1 MKRYLTLLFLLT
13 VMASLSYAQRSGGFR
28 RLQLDD
34 NTGSPV
40 YLTNAS
46 GSVGINTAN
55 AVPSTCALLDLS
67 STTKGL
73 LIPRMNGTQV
83 AALCQTPGM
92 LAYNISTNTFDYW
105 NGAAWTTLS
114 SNADWMLSGNTLT
127 GVEWFG
133 SANAFDVVFKAN
145 NVEAMRIASGGHVG
159 IGTAPTARTLR
170 VSETMEA
177 GNGGFLSTFVGNN
190 DVKVVGGNTLTSD
203 MGGTVGSYVSIN
215 ELLIS
220 ASQSG
225 ALEDFVNAN
234 WLQASGNA
242 NNTTFTSAVLG
253 RVDNAITSGTQ
264 GNIYDFYAI
273 TLNSAPATNYV
284 AYGLNN
290 FSNSSTI
297 TNFYGFAVNNINNSG
312 TITNTYGMYVGDIT
326 AGTQTNKAYSFYA
339 SDPNARSYF
348 NGTNGFGVSTAPN
361 TTVDVGGSFAI
372 RRNGVFNLGA
382 GAFDLG
388 IGTGTGFY
396 DVTTAVGGSSARGLS
411 DGADGRIMYLYNTGP
426 NNLTIVNEDAG
437 TTAADRIHTMKGANQ
452 TVTGE
457 AMITLIYNANIS
469 RWLVVS
475 VQD

>member
-1 MKRYLTLLFLLT
+1 MKRYLTLLFLVT
-13 VMASLSYAQRSGGFR
+13 VMASLSYAQQRSGGFR

-46 GSVGINTAN
+46 GSVGINTLSAAPN
-55 AVPSTCALLDLS
+55 TCALLDLS
-67 STTKGL
+67 STSKGI
-73 LIPRMNGTQV
+73 LIPRMNGAQV

-114 SNADWMLSGNTLT
+114 SNSDWMLSGNTLT

-145 NVEAMRIASGGHVG
+145 SVEAMRIASTGQLG
-159 IGTAPTARTLR
+159 IGTAPTGRLVAIGDAT
-170 VSETMEA
+170 
-177 GNGGFLSTFVGNN
+177 NVGNFAGSFANSLANQYVGLSSGKEVTSAAFFNGPYALAGETNVTVSNTSQEIGTMFAWGRTSGSADANLDYALLARN
-190 DVKVVGGNTLTSD
+190 DNT
-203 MGGTVGSYVSIN
+203 
-215 ELLIS
+215 S
-220 ASQSG
+220 ASTINTMASVESFLG
-225 ALEDFVNAN
+225 VN
-234 WLQASGNA
+234 
-242 NNTTFTSAVLG
+242 
-253 RVDNAITSGTQ
+253 SGT
-264 GNIYDFYAI
+264 I
-273 TLNSAPATNYV
+273 SNYSG
-284 AYGLNN
+284 YFMQQLQ
-290 FSNSSTI
+290 
-297 TNFYGFAVNNINNSG
+297 NSG
-312 TITNTYGMYVGDIT
+312 TITNCYGLNISGFNNAGTLTNTYGVFIGDIT
-326 AGTQTNKAYSFYA
+326 SGTQTNQAYSFYA
-339 SDPNARSYF
+339 SDANARSYF
-348 NGTNGFGVSTAPN
+348 NGNNGFGVSSAPN

-382 GAFDLG
+382 GSFDLG

-396 DVTTAVGGSSARGLS
+396 DVAAAAGGSSVRGLTN
-411 DGADGRIMYLYNTGP
+411 GADGRIIYLYSTGTG
-426 NNLTIVNEDAG
+426 NLTIVNEDGG

-457 AMITLIYNANIS
+457 AMITLIYNTNIS